1 VTTVGELGHRALA
14 ERLTRPGL
22 DLDTGP
28 FVVRIETA
36 IPTLAEEIRS
46 LYGDFPLD
54 EGGGLA
60 DFHVAV
66 RRPGGPLG
74 LRRWWRQQAT
84 VVLDEERPFEPLP
97 ISMAVPMLEWS
108 INWCAATRANQ
119 YVMIHA
125 AVLERGGRALVLP
138 GVPGA
143 GKSTLCTALAH
154 RGWRLLS
161 DEFALI
167 KPGDGNLEP
176 WPRPISLKN
185 ASIEVMRRWAPEAY
199 MSAPVPNTNK
209 GTVAHVR
216 PPAESVRRAS
226 EPATP
231 AWLVFPTFA
240 KGAAAELTRLP
251 KARAFFRLANC
262 SFNYES
268 LGIRGF
274 RTLSR
279 MIDAC
284 DAYEFRYASLD
295 DALSL
300 LGALPPPA
308 PAA

>member
-1 VTTVGELGHRALA
+1 MKVAELPARDLA
-14 ERLTRPGL
+14 ERLDRGL
-22 DLDTGP
+22 DVDTGP
-28 FVVRIETA
+28 FVIRMETPIA
-36 IPTLAEEIRS
+36 TLAEEVRA
-46 LYGDFPLD
+46 LYGEFPLD

-66 RRPGGPLG
+66 LQPAGRLG
-74 LRRWWRQQAT
+74 LRRWWRQQAS
-84 VVLDEERPFEPLP
+84 VILDEDRPFEPLP
-97 ISMAVPMLEWS
+97 VDMAVPMLEWS

-125 AVLERGGRALVLP
+125 AVLERGGRALILP
-138 GVPGA
+138 GVTGA
-143 GKSTLCTALAH
+143 GKSTLCAGLAH

-167 KPGDGNLEP
+167 RPGDGALDP

-185 ASIEVMRRWAPEAY
+185 VSVDVIRRWAPEAY

-216 PPAESVRRAS
+216 PPTESVRRAA
-226 EPATP
+226 EPADP

-240 KGAAAELTRLP
+240 RDAAAELTPVP
-251 KARAFFRLANC
+251 KARAFFRLADC

-274 RTLSR
+274 QTLSR
-279 MIDAC
+279 MIDQC
-284 DAYEFRYASLD
+284 DAYEFRYSSLD
-295 DALSL
+295 DALSR
-300 LGALPPPA
+300 LGALPLPPA
-308 PAA
+308 S